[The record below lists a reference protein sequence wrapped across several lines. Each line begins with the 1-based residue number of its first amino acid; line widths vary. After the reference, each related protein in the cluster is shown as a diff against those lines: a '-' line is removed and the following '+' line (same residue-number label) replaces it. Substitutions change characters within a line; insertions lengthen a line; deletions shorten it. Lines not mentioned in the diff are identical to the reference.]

1 MTSDNRKRKE
11 TMAELKD
18 AILDIDAELESA
30 LDDLKELRN
39 RIETLRESR
48 KWRVEAYRSLKASK

>member
-1 MTSDNRKRKE
+1 MTKTERRE
-11 TMAELKD
+11 TMSDLKD
-18 AILDIDAELESA
+18 AIEEIDSDLEGA
-30 LDDLKELRN
+30 LEELKEIRN

>member
-1 MTSDNRKRKE
+1 MTKTERKE
-11 TMAELKD
+11 TMSDLKD
-18 AILDIDAELESA
+18 AIEEIDSELEGA
-30 LDDLKELRN
+30 LEELKEIRN